1 MLTADPVHLGNV
13 VHNLLDNASKYTPE
27 SPRIRVTTRIDNGTL
42 SLAITDNGIGMH
54 QDDCRRA
61 FDKYF
66 RVSTGN
72 VHDVKGF
79 GLGLSYVKLMVEAH
93 GGAVTIHSRPGEGT
107 RVEVTFP
114 ASCLTDGG
122 SL

>member
-13 VHNLLDNASKYTPE
+13 VHNLLDNASKYTPDA
-27 SPRIRVTTRIDNGTL
+27 PRIRVSTSNDNGAL
-42 SLAITDNGIGMH
+42 SLAVTDNGIGMH

-61 FDKYF
+61 FDRYF

-93 GGAVTIHSRPGEGT
+93 GGAVSIHSRPGEGT
-107 RVEVTFP
+107 RVEATFP
-114 ASCLTDGG
+114 ASRLTG
-122 SL
+122 